1 LSGPTAANA
10 AGVSGLERR
19 LVGTGLLLAEG
30 LMLCAAGVG
39 TFIVGATVK
48 LMPYDTDY
56 LGASLLQLCKMH
68 NCAIVGFIVHD
79 RISFAGVIIA
89 LGILYV
95 WLALVP
101 LRQGQAWAWWCFAIS
116 GFTGIATFLTYL
128 GYGYLD
134 PVHAATSA
142 ELLLVLTVGLV
153 LSYGGLE
160 APRGISTLAVPAERR
175 ATTTG
180 VKVGT
185 LLLLA
190 AAAGLFVTGAA
201 IMTIGAT
208 IVFVPTDVDFI
219 GAQARELVSLNHR
232 LVPVIA
238 HDRASFGGALLAS
251 GLAIGFTVFA
261 GLRSGERG
269 LWWVLLVMGVIAF
282 GATTV
287 VHLAVGY
294 TSYVHLLPSYVGA
307 GLFALGL
314 VLTRPL
320 AYARNVGGR

>member
-1 LSGPTAANA
+1 
-10 AGVSGLERR
+10 
-19 LVGTGLLLAEG
+19 
-30 LMLCAAGVG
+30 MLCAAGVG
-39 TFIVGATVK
+39 TFIVGTTVK

-56 LGASLLQLCKMH
+56 LGSSLSQLCKVH

-95 WLALVP
+95 WLAVVP
-101 LRQGQAWAWWCFAIS
+101 LRQGKAWAWWCFAIS
-116 GFTGIATFLTYL
+116 GLTGIATFLTYL

-142 ELLLVLTVGLV
+142 ELLLVLVVGLV
-153 LSYGGLE
+153 LSYGGL
-160 APRGISTLAVPAERR
+160 ASPRGISTLLVPAERN
-175 ATTTG
+175 ATTTSIKIG
-180 VKVGT
+180 KMF
-185 LLLLA
+185 LLA
-190 AAAGLFVTGAA
+190 AAAGLFGTGLA
-201 IMTIGAT
+201 IMTTGAT
-208 IVFVPTDVDFI
+208 FVFVSTDVDFI

-251 GLAIGFTVFA
+251 GLAIGVTVFA
-261 GLRSGERG
+261 GLRSGERV

-282 GATTV
+282 GATTA
-287 VHLAVGY
+287 VHIIVGY

-307 GLFALGL
+307 GLFAIGL
-314 VLTRPL
+314 ALTRSL
-320 AYARNVGGR
+320 VYARNAGGR